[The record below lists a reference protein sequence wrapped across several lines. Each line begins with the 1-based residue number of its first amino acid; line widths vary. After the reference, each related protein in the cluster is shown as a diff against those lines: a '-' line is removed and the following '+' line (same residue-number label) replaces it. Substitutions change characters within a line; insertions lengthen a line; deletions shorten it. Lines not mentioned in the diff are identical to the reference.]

1 MYKVKRFSKSERQ
14 IRKEDEEWSF
24 NRSLNDKVSKLN
36 KGEKL
41 GRSLVGAGS
50 GVGVGLIPSIAS
62 NKPSG
67 KTALIHAA
75 IGSSVGGGL
84 GYLSGRKVSKEN
96 LSKAEIIKKKFK
108 SANKKIREEM
118 MDDLSRGY
126 YEPHSNEFKDN
137 LNKWSKED

>member
-1 MYKVKRFSKSERQ
+1 MYKIKRFSKSERH

-24 NRSLNDKVSKLN
+24 NRSLDDSVSKLN
-36 KGEKL
+36 KGQKI
-41 GRSLVGAGS
+41 GRSSVGAVS

-67 KTALIHAA
+67 KTALIHSA
-75 IGSSVGGGL
+75 IGSSVGAGV

-108 SANKKIREEM
+108 SANKKTREEM
-118 MDDLSRGY
+118 KDDLSRGY
-126 YEPHSNEFKDN
+126 RKPHSNEFKDN